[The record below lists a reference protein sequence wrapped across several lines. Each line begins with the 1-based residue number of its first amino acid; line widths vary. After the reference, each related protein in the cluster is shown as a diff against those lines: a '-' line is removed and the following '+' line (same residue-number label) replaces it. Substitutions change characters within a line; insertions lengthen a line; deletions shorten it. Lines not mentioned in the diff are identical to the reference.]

1 MPSKIFISHAGSDSP
16 QAMKIAEVLSSV
28 GISVMIDREEIMPG
42 SSIIG
47 FMESAL
53 AECDYC
59 LLLWSEAASKRPWV
73 QAEWE
78 AAFYRTIQRSQTFLI
93 IGRLDRYPLPL
104 LLAPRRA
111 VDLFPTLHP
120 GIDELIQIWRDDYTV
135 TNISGRPVG
144 PAGIPIQEDRTG
156 ETIYITS
163 DLFALTMPLRL
174 DLSIPSGI
182 HLDRLVSGLKLP
194 RQFDYEGRLGVR
206 LEYRFAYAG
215 EPVVRSKS
223 LSEQGLRTGEILW
236 LEVEMKPFASI
247 SPLKGNLEPATFRGD
262 EETQWTQ
269 AKKAARTKLLSSI
282 SNAGLGV

>member
-1 MPSKIFISHAGSDSP
+1 MSSKVFISHAGSDSP
-16 QAMKIAEVLSSV
+16 QAMKIAEVLSLA
-28 GISVMIDREEIMPG
+28 GISVMLDREEIKPG
-42 SSIIG
+42 SSIIS
-47 FMESAL
+47 FMENAL
-53 AECDYC
+53 TGCDYC
-59 LLLWSEAASKRPWV
+59 LLLWSEDASKRVWV

-78 AAFYRTIQRSQTFLI
+78 AAFYRTVQQSQTFLI
-93 IGRLDRYPLPL
+93 IGRLEQYPLPL

-111 VDLFPTLHP
+111 VDLFPALYP
-120 GIDELIQIWRDDYTV
+120 GINQLIQIWRDDSAAA
-135 TNISGRPVG
+135 NMSGRPVG
-144 PAGIPIQEDRTG
+144 PASIPIQEDRTG

-215 EPVVRSKS
+215 ELLVRSKS

-247 SPLKGNLEPATFRGD
+247 PPIRGYLEPATFRGD
-262 EETQWTQ
+262 EETEWTR
-269 AKKAARTKLLSSI
+269 AKKAARTKLLFSI
-282 SNAGLGV
+282 SNVGLGV